1 MVFIIMVNETL
12 GQTYHPYSI
21 FASKCVM
28 IPFSSN
34 LNIRTP
40 SKLQQKIEWTVDT
53 RQSAYKVRYIL
64 YTVEWFV
71 FQQSFLSLKSR
82 GL

>member
-1 MVFIIMVNETL
+1 MCRDFFFHLT
-12 GQTYHPYSI
+12 
-21 FASKCVM
+21 F
-28 IPFSSN
+28 
-34 LNIRTP
+34 IRTP

-64 YTVEWFV
+64 YTVERFV
-71 FQQSFLSLKSR
+71 LQQTFLSLKSR